1 MIKVSL
7 EDCNGNVNKMLSKFK
22 KKVRESKLII
32 ELNER
37 KRYVSKKEKQK
48 KKRAKSEYKRKQ
60 KDKEENFGKI

>member
-7 EDCNGNVNKMLSKFK
+7 DESNGNVNKMLSKFK

-37 KRYVSKKEKQK
+37 KRYVSKKEKMK
-48 KKRAKSEYKRKQ
+48 KKRAKADYKRNQ
-60 KDKEENFGKI
+60 KEKEGNFSKI